1 MKRYAIIVAAGSGL
15 RMGAPVPKQFLSLCG
30 KPILMH
36 TLQRFFDF
44 DHALE
49 LIVVLHEDYRN
60 YWNELCEQHNF
71 VIPHRIVSGGRER
84 FFSVR
89 NAVQSIGEI
98 EAVVGIHDAVRPMV
112 SIETLMRCF
121 DEAEIK
127 GTAVPTVVIHDS
139 IRMVEGEENHMV
151 DRSKFRIVQ
160 TPQCFRLSLLNRA
173 FQQEYDP
180 LFTDDASVVEAIGE
194 TIHLVEGNRENVK
207 ITTASDLKIAEL
219 SLC

>member
-15 RMGAPVPKQFLSLCG
+15 RMGSPVPKQFLTVCG

-36 TLQRFFDF
+36 TMQRFYDF
-44 DHALE
+44 DNVLE

-60 YWNELCEQHNF
+60 YWNELCEQYNF

-89 NAVQSIGEI
+89 NAVQSIGEVD
-98 EAVVGIHDAVRPMV
+98 AVVGIHDAVRPMV
-112 SIETLMRCF
+112 SIDTLTRCF
-121 DEAEIK
+121 DEAEAK
-127 GTAVPTVVIHDS
+127 GTAVPTIVINDS
-139 IRMVEGEENHMV
+139 IRIVEAAENRSV
-151 DRSKFRIVQ
+151 DRSKYRIVQ

-173 FQQEYDP
+173 FEQEYDP
-180 LFTDDASVVEAIGE
+180 LFTDDASVVEALGE
-194 TIHLVEGNRENVK
+194 AIHLVEGNRENVK
-207 ITTASDLKIAEL
+207 ITTAADLKLAEL